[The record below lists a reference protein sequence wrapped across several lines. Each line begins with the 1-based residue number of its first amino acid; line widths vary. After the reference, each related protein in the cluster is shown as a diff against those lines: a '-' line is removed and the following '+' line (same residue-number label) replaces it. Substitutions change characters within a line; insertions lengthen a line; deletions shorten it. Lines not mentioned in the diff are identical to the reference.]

1 MYEILSQLTLISIG
15 FFIILAF
22 RVGPISATGHRELIS
37 SYNVVVISFTLYTFI
52 SAALSVVFNDFEFTW
67 ARNYSGAKYALPI
80 LLLCLFS
87 FLTFVFSYR
96 LFFRLQKRRSNR
108 HIIELPELS
117 SSGYVIALAI
127 LAVGLGMKLE
137 VLRNIGGVDSA
148 LLRLSGGIKASLGL
162 GRLDAF
168 TIMLLYL
175 STMADAAACWL
186 SLEAMRKHRGTLAFL
201 TLATLA
207 TIVVLFTFALT
218 GKRLFLLVPGFSIVI
233 GYSVYIRRIR
243 ISTLPVFFVVIFALG
258 MGSLFSRVFVPANLS
273 YVNIDLQSVHWAQG
287 SLLRFYLYSLEFSY
301 FEMLTL
307 IVFDSHG
314 ILDFLGGYW
323 TALYRANLEPFL
335 YVVPRAVW
343 PGKPAL
349 FMDVSHGI
357 TLALEGGGMT
367 NETGGINSTLIG
379 TSWAFG
385 GIVGVVIGMLLLSWV
400 AARSDNFLRLG
411 HKVSSFDIIVF
422 ANMVVI
428 VFHLFRQ
435 GTIGWVFLIFVT
447 SQFSFIFAT
456 AVIHYGGRL
465 TGVRS
470 RLTRS

>member
-15 FFIILAF
+15 FFIIFAF

-37 SYNVVVISFTLYTFI
+37 SYNVVLISFTLYTFM

-96 LFFRLQKRRSNR
+96 LFFRLKQRRRNR
-108 HIIELPELS
+108 QIIELPELS
-117 SSGYVIALAI
+117 SFGYAIALAL
-127 LAVGLGMKLE
+127 LAVGLGMKLL
-137 VLRNIGGVDSA
+137 VLENIGGVDTA

-162 GRLDAF
+162 GSLDAF
-168 TIMLLYL
+168 TIRILYL

-186 SLEAMRKHRGTLAFL
+186 SLEAMRKHRRTLPFL
-201 TLATLA
+201 TLAT
-207 TIVVLFTFALT
+207 IVFLFTFALT
-218 GKRLFLLVPGFSIVI
+218 GKRLFLLVPAFSIVI
-233 GYSVYIRRIR
+233 GYSVYIRPIR
-243 ISTLPVFFVVIFALG
+243 ISTLPVFFVVILAFG
-258 MGSLFSRVFVPANLS
+258 MGSLFARIFVPANLS
-273 YVNIDLQSVHWAQG
+273 YVNIDLQSLDWAQG
-287 SLLRFYLYSLEFSY
+287 SLLRFYLYSLEFSS
-301 FEMLTL
+301 FEMITLT
-307 IVFDSHG
+307 VFDSHG
-314 ILDFLGGYW
+314 ILDSLGGYW

-343 PGKPAL
+343 PDKPPF

-367 NETGGINSTLIG
+367 KETRGISLTLIG

-385 GIVGVVIGMLLLSWV
+385 GIVGLLIGTLLLSWV

-435 GTIGWVFLIFVT
+435 GTIGWVFLIFVA
-447 SQFSFIFAT
+447 SQFSFICAT
-456 AVIHYGGRL
+456 AVIHYVGRL

-470 RLTRS
+470 RLTHS